1 MLLRSPSPL
10 LRRVLIGGAAGAILG
25 FAIGFSLAAANPVPL
40 LLALAGMAIGATL
53 AQGAPEP
60 APVKATRAD
69 LAALEPPADPAPAW
83 LPDPM
88 GGSGERLWDGSGW
101 TRHVWRRTR

>member
-1 MLLRSPSPL
+1 MLLSSPSRL
-10 LRRVLIGGAAGAILG
+10 LHRVLIGGAAGAILG

-60 APVKATRAD
+60 APVRATRAELD
-69 LAALEPPADPAPAW
+69 ALEPPENPAAAW
-83 LPDPM
+83 LPDPL
-88 GGSGERLWDGSGW
+88 GGKGERLWDGTEW
-101 TRHVWRRTR
+101 TRHVWRHTR